1 MINTEQT
8 TSLLSY
14 YNALECASHE
24 MLEAARAGDWDSV
37 CRLEGACVVVI
48 SKLRE
53 RSDRLALEL
62 GEQPDRM
69 RILQTIVTNDA
80 EIRRIAQP
88 GLDAAGRAPWSVVSC
103 SLRMH

>member
-1 MINTEQT
+1 MNTIGSN
-8 TSLLSY
+8 TSLLGY
-14 YNALECASHE
+14 YSALECASHE

-48 SKLRE
+48 SRLRE
-53 RSDRLALEL
+53 RSDRLEQEL
-62 GEQPDRM
+62 SEQPDRL

-88 GLDAAGRAPWSVVSC
+88 DTQIELTQTWSVVGC